1 MPVGVRER
9 ERGRVSVNECVF
21 ECEGVRERGRVS
33 GGGVGVYA
41 CVGLCVLVC
50 GGRGNG
56 CDSGSVCEYECMCM
70 SERVREIERI
80 RMCVKKEEMV

>member
-1 MPVGVRER
+1 M
-9 ERGRVSVNECVF
+9 F

-50 GGRGNG
+50 VLVCGGGRGRGNG

-80 RMCVKKEEMV
+80 RMCVRKEGIA